1 MIQYK
6 IGQEVYHARFGRGII
21 QSISEENP
29 PIISVDFAGET
40 KDLVYDKNLLMRMT
54 IRSPKNSSNEQ
65 KENKPA
71 SNSPKTSFFSS
82 LVLPSDVEINQF
94 EGMDRFHFK
103 YKGKGFLV
111 IDLKSNGYQLR
122 TKEDYMKAV
131 GVRDYEIDNAHP
143 TNPAR
148 IKMISYDD
156 TNILKKLIDFIT
168 TESKA
173 VGINQGKVPLSI
185 TRTDSGLLF
194 VCPQCRN
201 TFKKAKRCPE
211 CGQLI
216 VFDAASNSQKSNRIL
231 RVGDDVSR
239 LRIYEI
245 INKYF
250 GEHYSAWM
258 KASYAINDDYWAWFP
273 TITGSNVRPG
283 GSYGGT
289 AMWSNTLSPD
299 QKTVISMNHDATID
313 DIPLAERNNEI
324 KRRNVLIF
332 GRINGS
338 FKFLG
343 VFDDKIVL
351 ESKVMTF
358 KHDRLAKGID
368 LDTFQLI
375 DED

>member
-1 MIQYK
+1 M
-6 IGQEVYHARFGRGII
+6 
-21 QSISEENP
+21 
-29 PIISVDFAGET
+29 DFSGEP

-54 IRSPKNSSNEQ
+54 IRGPKDSHKSENDNVSSTDTT
-65 KENKPA
+65 K
-71 SNSPKTSFFSS
+71 SSFFSS
-82 LVLPSDVEINQF
+82 LVLPNDVEIKQF

-103 YKGKGFLV
+103 YKDKGFLV
-111 IDLKSNGYQLR
+111 IDLRQDSYQLR
-122 TKEDYMKAV
+122 TREDYLKAI
-131 GVRDYEIDNAHP
+131 GIGDYQIDNMHP
-143 TNPAR
+143 TNPAK
-148 IKMISYDD
+148 IKNIPYSD
-156 TNILKKLIDFIT
+156 TQILKKLITFIST
-168 TESKA
+168 PRVES
-173 VGINQGKVPLSI
+173 GINQGKAPLSF
-185 TRTDSGLLF
+185 TQLEGKMVY
-194 VCPQCRN
+194 VCPTCQSS
-201 TFKKAKRCPE
+201 FKKAKRCPE

-216 VFDAASNSQKSNRIL
+216 TYEEKTALPKNRRIL
-231 RVGDDVSR
+231 HTNDNVSK

-250 GEHYSAWM
+250 GEHYTAWM

-299 QKTVISMNHDATID
+299 KKTVISMNHDATID
-313 DIPLAERNNEI
+313 DIPMAERNNEI

-351 ESKVMTF
+351 ENKIMTF
-358 KHDRLAKGID
+358 RHDRLAKGID

>member
-1 MIQYK
+1 MVQYK
-6 IGQEVYHARFGRGII
+6 VGQEVYHTRFGRGTI
-21 QSISEENP
+21 QNITADDP
-29 PIISVDFAGET
+29 PIISVDFAGEPR
-40 KDLVYDKNLLMRMT
+40 DLIYDKNLLLRMT
-54 IRSPKNSSNEQ
+54 IRGAKSTLNSEVDRSSEHV
-65 KENKPA
+65 
-71 SNSPKTSFFSS
+71 STRSSFFSS
-82 LVLPSDVEINQF
+82 LTLPSDVEIKQF

-111 IDLKSNGYQLR
+111 IDLKSDGYQIR
-122 TKEDYMKAV
+122 TKEEAFKAI
-131 GVRDYEIDNAHP
+131 GIYNYEMDANHP

-148 IKMISYDD
+148 IKNIPYND
-156 TNILKKLIDFIT
+156 TRILKRIIEYVT
-168 TESKA
+168 SEHTEI
-173 VGINQGKVPLSI
+173 GINIGKAPLSV
-185 TRTDSGLLF
+185 TRTNGQVLF
-194 VCPQCRN
+194 VCPQCQSS
-201 TFKKAKRCPE
+201 FKKAKRCPN

-216 VFDAASNSQKSNRIL
+216 KYDEISLPKSNKRIL
-231 RVGDDVSR
+231 HIRDDVSR

-250 GEHYSAWM
+250 GEHYTAWM
-258 KASYAINDDYWAWFP
+258 KASYAINKDYWAWFP
-273 TITGSNVRPG
+273 TITANNVRPG

-299 QKTVISMNHDATID
+299 MKTVISMNHDATID
-313 DIPLAERNNEI
+313 DIPKEERTNDI

-343 VFDDKIVL
+343 VFDDKLVL

-358 KHDRLAKGID
+358 RHDRLAKGID
-368 LDTFQLI
+368 LNTFQLI

>member
-6 IGQEVYHARFGRGII
+6 KGQEVYHARFGRGII
-21 QSISEENP
+21 QSISDENP

-54 IRSPKNSSNEQ
+54 IRGPKNSSTEQ
-65 KENKPA
+65 RENKPVL
-71 SNSPKTSFFSS
+71 NSPKNSFFSS
-82 LVLPSDVEINQF
+82 LVLPSDIEIKQF

-131 GVRDYEIDNAHP
+131 GVRDYEIDNMHP
-143 TNPAR
+143 TNPAKIR
-148 IKMISYDD
+148 TISYDD
-156 TNILKKLIDFIT
+156 TTILKKLIDYT
-168 TESKA
+168 TNESKD
-173 VGINQGKVPLSI
+173 VGINQGKAPLSI
-185 TRTDSGLLF
+185 TQTDSGLLL

-201 TFKKAKRCPE
+201 SFKKAKRCPE

-216 VFDAASNSQKSNRIL
+216 LFDAASNSPSSKRIL
-231 RVGDDVSR
+231 HVGDDVSR

-250 GEHYSAWM
+250 GEHYNAWM
-258 KASYAINDDYWAWFP
+258 KARYEINGDYWAWFP
-273 TITGSNVRPG
+273 TINVNNVRPG

-299 QKTVISMNHDATID
+299 MKTVISINHDATID
-313 DIPLAERNNEI
+313 DIPKAERTNDI
-324 KRRNVLIF
+324 RRKRVLIF
-332 GRINGS
+332 GRINGA

-343 VFDDKIVL
+343 VFDDKLVL
-351 ESKVMTF
+351 ESRIQTWR
-358 KHDRLAKGID
+358 HDRVATGID
-368 LDTFQLI
+368 LDTFKLV